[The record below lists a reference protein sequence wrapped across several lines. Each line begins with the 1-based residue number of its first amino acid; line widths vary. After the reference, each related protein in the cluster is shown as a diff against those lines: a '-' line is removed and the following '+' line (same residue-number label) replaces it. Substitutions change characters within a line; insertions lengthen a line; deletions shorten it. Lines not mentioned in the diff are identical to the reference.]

1 MEPIQ
6 YLRTIRRRWIVI
18 VGFVVIGLVVG
29 ASTGVGAQKKHHAAT
44 YWRATCVLY
53 YDASNISSKGTA
65 FTAIT
70 QMGLLATG
78 GDVPAQIA
86 QARHSDTDAL
96 LARISSVTDP
106 GQSTIRITAV
116 GDTAADTTALASQ
129 WCTAVA
135 TYVNGK
141 NKSAFDQQRDGYA
154 SQLSDLTNQIN
165 ALQATKPDVNSVQGQ
180 QLQALINQYRLVDE
194 QFQGLGTTEPGP
206 ILTVFQQPSATP
218 IGAGAYAT
226 FVKNGELG
234 NNNTTLSGAATNPE
248 QALNA
253 SLSPK
258 SKIPSGPIPRGL
270 IGAFVGLILGLLVA
284 FVIERLDTRLQGKDD
299 TEIAFELPVLAE
311 VPPLTRAQR
320 SDTEVLSY
328 THPMSRTAEAYRA
341 LRSSLVF
348 LRQTTAMAEAP
359 EAVTVDGEAGEHA
372 TTDSS
377 FVILVSSAGPSE
389 GKTTTVANLATV
401 FAEADYSVL
410 VINCDFRRPRLHRY
424 LGGSDEAR
432 KVVQSDIPGV
442 RMVNNVLSSSNSNPA
457 EVTAA
462 QRRVIEA
469 ARGIFDIILL
479 DTAPLLSTN
488 DASELVGVA
497 DVVVLVAR
505 SGRTTKPAAARATE
519 VLQRLEAT
527 VAGVALLGAR
537 YVPSAQYYY
546 YATEEGRDPNR
557 AEAESHPLDLLVRG
571 DSLSSA
577 GNGRAARQT
586 KVTASSSAGG
596 VDNERLE
603 VELNGAPTASGNP
616 SPSAGAGSG
625 GAGASPPKDE

>member
-18 VGFVVIGLVVG
+18 VGFLVIGAAIG
-29 ASTGVGAQKKHHAAT
+29 AASGLGQQHKHNNAT

-53 YDASNISSKGTA
+53 YDASAISSKGTA
-65 FTAIT
+65 FTALT

-78 GDVPAQIA
+78 GDVPHQIA
-86 QARHSDTDAL
+86 QARHADSDAL
-96 LARISSVTDP
+96 VARISSVTDP
-106 GQSTIRITAV
+106 AQSTIGITAV
-116 GDTAADTTALASQ
+116 GDAAADTVALSSQ

-135 TYVNGK
+135 SYVNGK
-141 NKSAFDQQRDGYA
+141 NKAAFDQQRDQLA
-154 SQLSDLTNQIN
+154 SQLQALTNQIN
-165 ALQATKPDVNSVQGQ
+165 ALQAAKPDANSVQGQ
-180 QLQALINQYRLVDE
+180 QLQALINQYRLDDE
-194 QFQGLGTTEPGP
+194 QFQSLGSTEPDP
-206 ILTVFQQPSATP
+206 ILTVFQQPTAVP
-218 IGAGAYAT
+218 IGAAAHAT
-226 FVKNGELG
+226 FVRNGQLG
-234 NNNTTLSGAATNPE
+234 NNNTTLSASQTNPNA
-248 QALNA
+248 ALNA

-258 SKIPSGPIPRGL
+258 SKIPSGPVPRGL

-299 TEIAFELPVLAE
+299 TEIAFDLPVLAE
-311 VPPLTRAQR
+311 VPSLTRAQR

-348 LRQTTAMAEAP
+348 LRQTTADPHA
-359 EAVTVDGEAGEHA
+359 TDGEGAP
-372 TTDSS
+372 TSS
-377 FVILVSSAGPSE
+377 SYVILVSSAGPSE

-424 LGGSDEAR
+424 LGGSDAAR

-442 RMVNNVLSSSNSNPA
+442 RMVNNVLSSANSNPA

-462 QRRVIEA
+462 QRRVIDA

-488 DASELVGVA
+488 DASELISVA
-497 DVVVLVAR
+497 DAVVLVAR
-505 SGRTTKPAAARATE
+505 AGRTTKPAAARATE

-571 DSLSSA
+571 ETGSPAGLGRSS
-577 GNGRAARQT
+577 RPS
-586 KVTASSSAGG
+586 ASPPPDPSAPSTGG
-596 VDNERLE
+596 VSGERLE
-603 VELNGAPTASGNP
+603 VELNGAAGGPSGSATGDSSGVGAPTS
-616 SPSAGAGSG
+616 
-625 GAGASPPKDE
+625 KEE

>member
-18 VGFVVIGLVVG
+18 VGFVLLGTVLGAATGLG
-29 ASTGVGAQKKHHAAT
+29 TQKKHNTAT

-53 YDASNISSKGTA
+53 YDASAISSKGGA
-65 FTAIT
+65 FTALT
-70 QMGLLATG
+70 QMGLLATT

-86 QARHSDTDAL
+86 QSRHTDDNAI
-96 LARISSVTDP
+96 LARIGVVTDP
-106 GQSTIRITAV
+106 AQATIRITAV
-116 GDTAADTTALASQ
+116 GESAADTSALATQ
-129 WCTAVA
+129 WCTALA
-135 TYVNGK
+135 NYVNGK
-141 NKSAFDQQRDGYA
+141 NKAAFDQQRDQYA
-154 SQLSDLTNQIN
+154 SQLTDLTNQIN
-165 ALQATKPDVNSVQGQ
+165 ALQATSPPANSVQGQ

-194 QFQGLGTTEPGP
+194 QFQGLGTQEPGP
-206 ILTVFQQPSATP
+206 ILTVLQQPESIP
-218 IGAGAYAT
+218 IGAAAHAT
-226 FVKNGELG
+226 FVRNGELG
-234 NNNTTLSGAATNPE
+234 NNNTTLSGSATNPE
-248 QALNA
+248 AALNA
-253 SLSPK
+253 SLTPK
-258 SKIPSGPIPRGL
+258 SKIPSGPVPRGL
-270 IGAFVGLILGLLVA
+270 IGGFVGLILGLLVA
-284 FVIERLDTRLQGKDD
+284 FVIERLDTRLQGKED
-299 TEIAFELPVLAE
+299 TEVAFELPVLAE
-311 VPPLTRAQR
+311 VPPLSRIQR
-320 SDTEVLSY
+320 GDTEVLSY

-348 LRQTTAMAEAP
+348 LRQTTLAADEPVEPAEGGAEP
-359 EAVTVDGEAGEHA
+359 A
-372 TTDSS
+372 TSTHSS
-377 FVILVSSAGPSE
+377 YVILVSSAGPSE

-577 GNGRAARQT
+577 ANGRATRPT
-586 KVTASSSAGG
+586 RVSSPPVGG
-596 VDNERLE
+596 TEGERLD
-603 VELNGAPTASGNP
+603 VELS
-616 SPSAGAGSG
+616 
-625 GAGASPPKDE
+625 ASPPKDE